1 MNRHICSTGIR
12 ILAKSTKHFIPAR
25 FSAAACVALLA
36 GGCTVVPVS
45 LDRAERDKIGA
56 ELRTQLFAEQEPI
69 SAPLTLSEATA
80 RAIKYQ
86 AEYRVRLM
94 EEAAALGQLNVAQFD
109 LLPKLAANAGY
120 STRNNDSFGFGF
132 SPSGTVATNPSAS
145 SERSHTTGS
154 IGFTWSLLDFGLS
167 YFRAQQLA
175 DQKLIAD
182 ERRRKALQILVQ
194 DVRLAWWRA
203 TAAQKLLPMIDA
215 FYEEIDLTIEKT
227 RIIESR
233 KLLPPLQTASLRR
246 ALLDLAQQIS
256 LRRQDLAQAQIEFAA
271 MISAP
276 PGSEVRVAPVERER
290 IDKLDLAANIDL
302 LETTALRNRPELA
315 EEAYKARISES
326 EAKKGLLA
334 LVPNLNL
341 SLDRSYDSN
350 RFLVNNAWNTAG
362 LSAAMNLMKVFSLP
376 AMRASNEAQKQ
387 LDSTRKLAT
396 AVAVIT
402 QTRVAAVRFGLLS
415 HEYGVWEE
423 ATRDDE
429 QIVKFLSSSADVGID
444 TELELI
450 RAKARLLVSTINRD
464 LVYANLEA
472 ALGRLYAST
481 GLDVLPETVEG
492 HGVAQLAASLRDK
505 LDPWEKQNFAQRRAE
520 SQIPV
525 ALGDVQGV
533 PAEIRVE
540 FVNALRRV
548 LLSSR
553 LSIVEPAEA
562 SLRVLSGVRLEPSR
576 QGSRPVTVRVSVVDA
591 RNGAVRFSSEFR
603 TALSEPVDP
612 EQWRTLGE
620 GAAYRVAGP
629 IARIQAGRSLPSY
642 RPESDGTLAPRGS
655 VEFLQ
660 LRPAEGIAG
669 LTRAVQGDTF
679 LTEANPGNAEPVLLR
694 LTNEIALLPTE
705 VTPNEIREDR
715 PASR

>member
-1 MNRHICSTGIR
+1 M
-12 ILAKSTKHFIPAR
+12 
-25 FSAAACVALLA
+25 VA

-45 LDRAERDKIGA
+45 LDRAARDKLGA
-56 ELRTQLFAEQEPI
+56 DLQKQLFADQEAI
-69 SAPLTLSEATA
+69 SGPLSLSEATA
-80 RAIKYQ
+80 RAVKYQ
-86 AEYRVRLM
+86 ADYRVRLM

-109 LLPKLAANAGY
+109 LLPKLTANAGY
-120 STRNNDSFGFGF
+120 STRSNDSFGFGF

-145 SERSHTTGS
+145 SERSHSTGS

-182 ERRRKALQILVQ
+182 ERRRKALQNLVQ

-256 LRRQDLAQAQIEFAA
+256 LRRQELAQAQIEFAS

-302 LETTALRNRPELA
+302 LEATALRNRPELA

-362 LSAAMNLMKVFSLP
+362 LSAAMNLVKIFSLP
-376 AMRASNEAQKQ
+376 ALRSSAEAQKQ
-387 LDSTRKLAT
+387 LDDTRRLAT

-472 ALGRLYAST
+472 ALGRLYTST
-481 GLDVLPETVEG
+481 GLDVLPEAVEG

-505 LDPWEKQNFAQRRAE
+505 LEPWEKQNFVQRRVEAG
-520 SQIPV
+520 IPV
-525 ALGDVQGV
+525 ALGEVQGV
-533 PAEIRVE
+533 PGEVRAE
-540 FVNALRRV
+540 FAGALRRI
-548 LLSSR
+548 LEGSK
-553 LSIVEPAEA
+553 LSIVNEA
-562 SLRVLSGVRLEPSR
+562 DAGLRVLSGVRLEPLR
-576 QGSRPVTVRVSVVDA
+576 QGSRPATVRVSVVDT

-603 TALSEPVDP
+603 TTLSEPVDL

-642 RPESDGTLAPRGS
+642 RPEPNGTLAPRGA

-660 LRPAEGIAG
+660 LRFAEGISTVTLPLQA
-669 LTRAVQGDTF
+669 DTSF
-679 LTEANPGNAEPVLLR
+679 PSPEPVQLR

-705 VTPNEIREDR
+705 VTPDEIPEDR
-715 PASR
+715 PASH